1 MSHLFVL
8 GLNTSILPIKHLR
21 KLLVH
26 MLLDK
31 YDEVLASN
39 CQDDQRLSDHHDES
53 QHVRKVEEGHLC
65 AIELEGIRDL
75 QELVVDLN
83 DKVCLDA
90 IAAGRI

>member
-1 MSHLFVL
+1 
-8 GLNTSILPIKHLR
+8 
-21 KLLVH
+21 

-53 QHVRKVEEGHLC
+53 QHVRKVEESHLC
-65 AIELEGIRDL
+65 AIELEGVRDL

-83 DKVCLDA
+83 DEVCLYA
-90 IAAGRI
+90 IAAGRV